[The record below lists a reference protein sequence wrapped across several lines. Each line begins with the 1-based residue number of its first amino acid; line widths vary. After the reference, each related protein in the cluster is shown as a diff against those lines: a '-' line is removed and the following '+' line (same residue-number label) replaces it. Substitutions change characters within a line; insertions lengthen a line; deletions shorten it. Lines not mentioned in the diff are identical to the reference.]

1 MTKFKTIFLLLLLSI
16 IQNTFS
22 QELTKG
28 EIIGK
33 AGIQRMLCMKMAK
46 NYMSIGANI
55 KPQDSAKELDD
66 AASLFN
72 ENFNDLMIYAKTKET
87 KDAITFVGNLWTKY
101 REKIT
106 SSPNVDQSTEIIN
119 ETNNLVNACNV
130 VVDKF
135 LISTNSKTA
144 ILPNICGKQRLFSQK
159 LGMLYLAKIWRI
171 PYPNLDKD
179 LKETIANYENGLDSL
194 LSANENTESIITIL
208 KLQQSEW
215 VYLKKSFDTENKSN
229 IMPASVYNSTNLMT
243 RNFDKATSL
252 YEKLVLN

>member
-1 MTKFKTIFLLLLLSI
+1 MKKIKFTALLLCLGISL
-16 IQNTFS
+16 NTFS
-22 QELTKG
+22 QELSKG

-55 KPQDSAKELDD
+55 KTQDSAKELDD
-66 AASLFN
+66 ASSLFN

-87 KDAITFVGNLWTKY
+87 KDAMTFVGNLWTKY
-101 REKIT
+101 REKI
-106 SSPNVDQSTEIIN
+106 SFSPNVDQSTDIIN
-119 ETNNLVNACNV
+119 ETYNLVNACNV
-130 VVDKF
+130 VVERF

-144 ILPNICGKQRLFSQK
+144 ILPNICGKQRLYAQK

-171 PYPNLDKD
+171 PYNNLDKD
-179 LKETIANYENGLDSL
+179 LKETIANYETGLESL
-194 LSANENTESIITIL
+194 LKADENTESINTIL

-215 VYLKKSFDTENKSN
+215 VYIKKSFDTENKST